1 MKTMH
6 GLLVLLL
13 TLLISAAGFAAEVK
27 DVRLWRAPDHT
38 RVVFD
43 LSGPAEYQ
51 VFQLNNPERL
61 VVDISRTRL
70 KQLPADLKFDES
82 PISRLRHGVRE
93 GKDLRVVFDLTR
105 EVKIGSFMLAASGDL
120 HDRLVI
126 DFHDKQSAARTVK
139 KAVDITSGRRPVI
152 IAIDA
157 GHGGEDPGAIGPGR
171 LYEKKVVLEISKELQ
186 RLFNNTKGY
195 KAELVRTGDY
205 YVGLRQ
211 RRDIARKMQA
221 DLFIS
226 VHADAFKTPHASG
239 SSVYA
244 LSQRGATSASAAFL
258 AQRENDSDL
267 VGGVSLSDK
276 DDILA
281 GVLTDLSMTASMDA
295 SLRIGANVLNGMGRM
310 TKLHSKRVEQAAFAV
325 LKSPDIPS
333 ILVET
338 GFISNPGEARKLATS
353 SYRKQMA
360 QAIFSG
366 VDSHFRR
373 SPPPDTYLAALKRG
387 EVKPREYTIASG
399 DTLSEIAA
407 RFDVSVAQLQRENK
421 LASSGIR
428 IGQTLIIPES

>member
-70 KQLPADLKFDES
+70 KQLPADLKFDDS

-186 RLFNNTKGY
+186 RLFNSTKGY

>member
-70 KQLPADLKFDES
+70 KQLPADLKFDDS
-82 PISRLRHGVRE
+82 PISRMRHGVRE
-93 GKDLRVVFDLTR
+93 GKDLRVVFDLSR

-186 RLFNNTKGY
+186 RLFNSTKGY

-421 LASSGIR
+421 LASTGIR